1 MLIEQAKAMLIGRK
15 RLDTQ
20 AAFDRLRRVAH
31 SSSRRWGDVA
41 QEVTD
46 ATRCRWPTGPA
57 RARPTGASYPMGPFR
72 SRQLTTARVRRRP
85 DNLTNE
91 FGDLLSRNGIPWVLS
106 G

>member
-46 ATRCRWPTGPA
+46 ATRCRWPTGPSQGQA
-57 RARPTGASYPMGPFR
+57 HGSQLPYGTIQVPTADDSEGPETTG
-72 SRQLTTARVRRRP
+72 QL
-85 DNLTNE
+85 NQ
-91 FGDLLSRNGIPWVLS
+91 
-106 G
+106 

>member
-41 QEVTD
+41 VVSLGW
-46 ATRCRWPTGPA
+46 CK
-57 RARPTGASYPMGPFR
+57 
-72 SRQLTTARVRRRP
+72 
-85 DNLTNE
+85 
-91 FGDLLSRNGIPWVLS
+91 
-106 G
+106 